1 MRTIYRLNLTTGEA
15 TKEEAPPRYA
25 KLGGRALTA
34 AVLLDEVDPAAH
46 PLGPKN
52 KIVIAPGLLGGTPV
66 PNSGRLS
73 IGGKSPLTG
82 GIKESN
88 AGGTAAD
95 RLARLGIKALII
107 EGQAP
112 GKTYIARVTKEGVEF
127 IPAPQLAGKGNYETA
142 GLLRNRYGPRA
153 SLITVGPAG
162 ERGYAAAGIAV
173 TDLEGRPSRM
183 CGRGGLGAVLGKK
196 GLKALVIEAPGAPLR
211 STARKDLF
219 QETLRK
225 CREIILASPATASY
239 ADYGTAAMVDVMNE
253 MGGLPTR
260 NFSRGRFAEAGRI
273 NAARLRENILS
284 RGGAGKPTHPCMANC
299 LVKCSNVYPDET
311 GKEIV
316 SPLEYETIGLLGANL
331 GIADL
336 DAIAALNHRC
346 NDLGIDTIETGGAL
360 GVAMAAGLAAFGD
373 TQAAFS
379 LLDEI
384 AGGTVLGR
392 VLGQGAMVTGRV
404 FGVARVA
411 AVKGQGLPAYDP
423 RALKGVGV
431 TYATS
436 PQGADHTAGQTVRA
450 KVDHRRPEGQVDV
463 SWNAQV
469 NFAVFDALGLCMFVI
484 PSLVAH
490 PEVLADLVAH
500 FSGRDFTAEDLRELG
515 RQVIRTEREFNARAG
530 FTRAHN
536 RLPEFFREEIL
547 PDTQTVFDVPEE
559 ELDTLEGR

>member
-1 MRTIYRLNLTTGEA
+1 LRTIYRLNLTTGEA
-15 TKEEAPPRYA
+15 TKEEAPPRYV

-73 IGGKSPLTG
+73 VGGKSPLTG

-112 GKTYIARVTKEGVEF
+112 GKTYTARVTQEGVEF

-211 STARKDLF
+211 SPARKDHF

-225 CREIILASPATASY
+225 YREIILANPATASY

-260 NFSRGRFAEAGRI
+260 NFSRGRFAGAGRI

-311 GKEIV
+311 GKELV

-360 GVAMAAGLAAFGD
+360 GVAMEAGLAPFGD
-373 TQAAFS
+373 ADAAFF

-404 FGVARVA
+404 FGVTRVA

-450 KVDHRRPEGQVDV
+450 KVDHRRPEGQADV

-490 PEVLADLVAH
+490 PEVLADLVAYFH
-500 FSGRDFTAEDLRELG
+500 GWDFTAEDLRELG
-515 RQVIRTEREFNARAG
+515 RQVIRTEREFNAQAG

-559 ELDTLEGR
+559 ELDSLEGR